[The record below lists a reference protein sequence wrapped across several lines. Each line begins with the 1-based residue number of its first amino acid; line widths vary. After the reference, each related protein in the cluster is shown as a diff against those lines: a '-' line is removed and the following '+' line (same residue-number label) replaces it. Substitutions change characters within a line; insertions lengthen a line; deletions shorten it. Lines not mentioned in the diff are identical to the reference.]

1 MGLPSTLQ
9 VCVAA
14 ASQNEELRLTGVSE
28 TRPQMTL
35 AEKEDYDIQ
44 QAMSQSMTESQM
56 ASQENGVITGKD
68 PHFGPAT
75 REHYDTHQWTMT
87 LPKSFPQ
94 DIATSTDPP
103 DRKRGLGNPAFLKP
117 SLGGHRLPALI
128 KILQTIPMAREA
140 LLYQDYTLPDYG
152 YNLEWW
158 DGVPI
163 ETRKPN
169 DLEGEKN
176 ASQDEIIYETQRL
189 MAFLD
194 ETERAYGSVDALAQ
208 LASLRG
214 SRDELL
220 PELYLDSWAAAASNA
235 IVDHPSTAVFK
246 TESVSINSEHRE
258 VDNHSHH
265 FFDIPV
271 PNTEPETARTLYE
284 LMDNQFWGD
293 CSNRNTDRHYLKK
306 PGEILCFQLSRQK
319 EQVPSTGVRVP
330 SNLYLDRYLASSGD
344 YIEQML
350 AMKKIVEQDIKAAE
364 EASDR
369 VMRYKSLASQGTF
382 DAPTLI
388 KKVLE
393 HLESAGTGTSAS
405 VPKQSAR
412 MVDDLKILADGV
424 SNKLAG
430 A

>member
-1 MGLPSTLQ
+1 
-9 VCVAA
+9 
-14 ASQNEELRLTGVSE
+14 
-28 TRPQMTL
+28 MTL

-44 QAMSQSMTESQM
+44 QAMSRSITENQM

-68 PHFGPAT
+68 PQFGPAT

-87 LPKSFPQ
+87 LPKNFPQ
-94 DIATSTDPP
+94 DIVTSTDPP
-103 DRKRGLGNPAFLKP
+103 DRKRGLGNPAFFKP
-117 SLGGHRLPALI
+117 SRGGHRLPALM

-140 LLYQDYTLPDYG
+140 LLCHGYTLPDYG
-152 YNLEWW
+152 YNDEWW

-163 ETRKPN
+163 GISKPN
-169 DLEGEKN
+169 DLEGDNN
-176 ASQDEIIYETQRL
+176 ASQDEIVYETQRL
-189 MAFLD
+189 IAFLD

-208 LASLRG
+208 LVSLRG
-214 SRDELL
+214 SRDDLL
-220 PELYLDSWAAAASNA
+220 PKIYLDSWVAAASDAN
-235 IVDHPSTAVFK
+235 VDHPSTAAFK

-271 PNTEPETARTLYE
+271 SNTELDTARTLYE
-284 LMDNQFWGD
+284 VMDNQFWGD
-293 CSNRNTDRHYLKK
+293 CSDCNTDRHYLKK
-306 PGEILCFQLSRQK
+306 PGEILCFQLSHQK

-344 YIEQML
+344 HIEQML
-350 AMKKIVEQDIKAAE
+350 AMKKVVEQDIKAAD
-364 EASDR
+364 EASER
-369 VMRYKSLASQGTF
+369 IMRYNSLASQGTF

-388 KKVLE
+388 KKVVE
-393 HLESAGTGTSAS
+393 HFENAGTGAGAS
-405 VPKQSAR
+405 VPKEGAR
-412 MVDDLKILADGV
+412 IVDDLKTLADSV